1 MNTRAIL
8 TNWTVAKIRP
18 EKKKKKSGLYGI
30 WTYDLC
36 DNGAVLCQLS

>member
-1 MNTRAIL
+1 MNTRAIP

-18 EKKKKKSGLYGI
+18 EKKKDSGLYGV

>member
-1 MNTRAIL
+1 MNTRAIP

-18 EKKKKKSGLYGI
+18 EKKNSGLYGV